1 MKVNI
6 GPYRDG
12 IRVYKWEDKWLERNH
27 GKRYYDVE
35 EEDYTFAD
43 KVVVKTVAGIQWAL
57 DKTINVFLNRKRKV
71 DIRIDY
77 YDVWSMD
84 HTLSMI
90 VHPMLL
96 KLKEVKHGSPWVDDE
111 DVPEHLRSTSAPE
124 LTQEQK
130 DCGHTDVLFHDRW
143 VWVLDE
149 MIYSFA
155 SNLDDDWDDQ
165 FETGV
170 REYINQEKDDDKF
183 GRVYAMIEGPNH
195 TLKIDTEAMKAGW
208 ARRKNGMRLFGKYY
222 NNLWD

>member
-12 IRVYKWEDKWLERNH
+12 IRVWKWEDKWLEHNR

-35 EEDYTFAD
+35 EEDYTFTD
-43 KVVVKTVAGIQWAL
+43 KVVVKSINAIQWML
-57 DKTINVFLNRKRKV
+57 DKTINIFLNRKRKV
-71 DIRIDY
+71 DIHIDY

-84 HTLSMI
+84 HTLSLI

-111 DVPEHLRSTSAPE
+111 DVPEHLRSTAAPE

-130 DCGHTDVLFHDRW
+130 DCGHIDVLFHDRW

-170 REYINQEKDDDKF
+170 REYINKEKDDDKF
-183 GRVYAMIEGPNH
+183 GRVYAMVEGPNH

-208 ARRKNGMRLFGKYY
+208 VRRKNGMRLFGKYY

>member
-12 IRVYKWEDKWLERNH
+12 IRVWKWEDKWLERNH

-35 EEDYTFAD
+35 EEDYTFVD
-43 KVVVKTVAGIQWAL
+43 KVVVKSISGIQWAL

-84 HTLSMI
+84 HTLSLI

-96 KLKEVKHGSPWVDDE
+96 KLKEVKHGAPWVDDE
-111 DVPEHLRSTSAPE
+111 DVPEHLRSTAAKP
-124 LTQEQK
+124 LTEKQIEN
-130 DCGHTDVLFHDRW
+130 GSTDDLFFDRW
-143 VWVLDE
+143 EYVIDE
-149 MIYSFA
+149 MIYAFA

-183 GRVYAMIEGPNH
+183 GRVYTMIEGPNH

-208 ARRKNGMRLFGKYY
+208 VRRKNGMRLFGKYY

>member
-35 EEDYTFAD
+35 EEDYTFTD

-57 DKTINVFLNRKRKV
+57 DKTINVFLNRKRKI

-96 KLKEVKHGSPWVDDE
+96 KLKEVKHGSPFVDDE
-111 DVPEHLRSTSAPE
+111 DVPEHLRSTAAPE
-124 LTQEQK
+124 LTQDQK
-130 DCGHTDVLFHDRW
+130 DYGHTDALFHDRW
-143 VWVLDE
+143 AWVLDE
-149 MIYSFA
+149 MIYAFA

-170 REYINQEKDDDKF
+170 RDYLDIEEPHPKF
-183 GRVYAMIEGPNH
+183 GKVYSMKEGPNH
-195 TLKIDTEAMKAGW
+195 TFKIDTEAMKAGW

>member
-12 IRVYKWEDKWLERNH
+12 VRIWKWEDKWLEYNH
-27 GKRYYDVE
+27 GMRYYDVDE
-35 EEDYTFAD
+35 GNYTTAD
-43 KVVVKTVAGIQWAL
+43 KVVIKLVAAGQWVL
-57 DKTINVFLNRKRKV
+57 DKTINVFLNRKRKI

-96 KLKEVKHGSPWVDDE
+96 KLKEVKHGSPFVDDE
-111 DVPEHLRSTSAPE
+111 DVPEHLRSTAAPE
-124 LTQEQK
+124 LTQDQK
-130 DCGHTDVLFHDRW
+130 DYGHTDALFHDRW
-143 VWVLDE
+143 AWVLDE
-149 MIYSFA
+149 MIYAFA

-170 REYINQEKDDDKF
+170 RDYIDIEEPHLKF
-183 GRVYAMIEGPNH
+183 GKVYSMKEGPNH
-195 TLKIDTEAMKAGW
+195 TFKVDHEAMKAGW
-208 ARRKNGMRLFGKYY
+208 DRRKNGMRLFGKYY
-222 NNLWD
+222 HNLWD